1 MKELQEAAET
11 AESNNSAHFKNPLDD
26 YEDIVVL
33 WALRILLNLKGY
45 MRMDIEYGLYGH
57 ERALSTLGLDKV
69 INKNSDGVSK
79 KKFRKILRQHSKVYE
94 SRGITIDG
102 PLKTN
107 IDKLGKVI
115 DLGDV
120 EKQLLAFGTILHSSQ
135 DLDNVCNILGDVSF
149 HVSVTSLSVILGIHP
164 ARIRQALSSDG
175 ILNRTGL
182 FRLSRDISFTLN
194 SQISILDE
202 ISDVLLDSSDQNI
215 MDSLRRFFKQGRPA
229 ELLPADYQH
238 MSADYQL
245 VKEYLQKTISTKAR
259 GVNILVYGTPG
270 TGKTEM
276 IRTIAGDIGHQLYEV
291 NTSDGDNDAIM
302 YGRVESYQLCQEV
315 LKRKDSTLILF
326 DEIEDVFIRD
336 GNMER
341 FGIRTSTDARKGWFN
356 QLLENNTVPAVW
368 VSNVISHIDEAIIRR
383 FDLVIELK
391 TPPREVRINIIR
403 KYTQGLSISDNWIK
417 KVSHNEYLAP
427 ALISRSVKVIKALGY
442 EEPEKI
448 ESTLEKVL
456 GNTMGAMG
464 YEKNLSKSA
473 RFTTPISYR
482 LDSLNPDFDLIAL
495 KQGLEKHQKGR
506 FCFYGP
512 PGTGKSEFARHIADS
527 MDKLLIAK
535 RASDLLDPYVGMTE
549 KMLRGMFEQARDE
562 KAILLLD
569 EADSFLQDRSGA
581 HQSWEVSQVNELLTQ
596 METFEGVFICSTNL
610 MHNLDKASLRR
621 FDLKIKFDYMLQEQA
636 WKLFQQVMLDKGV
649 VTADEAD
656 WEARLGL
663 LKGLTPGDFATVV
676 RQYHFQP
683 EPWSADLLYRG
694 LQRELGFKDD
704 SSLKTIGF

>member
-1 MKELQEAAET
+1 MSVNHSTE
-11 AESNNSAHFKNPLDD
+11 FDNPLDE
-26 YEDIVVL
+26 YQDIIVL
-33 WALRILLNLKGY
+33 WALRVLLDLKGY

-69 INKNSDGVSK
+69 INKNADGVSK
-79 KKFRKILRQHSKVYE
+79 KKFRKILRQQSESYE

-102 PLKTN
+102 ALKRN
-107 IDKLGKVI
+107 IDKLGEVI
-115 DLGDV
+115 ELGEI

-135 DLDNVCNILGDVSF
+135 DLDNVCNILGDASF

-182 FRLSRDISFTLN
+182 FRLNRDITYTLN
-194 SQISILDE
+194 AQISILDE
-202 ISDVLLDSSDQNI
+202 ISDVLLESSEQNI
-215 MDSLRRFFKQGRPA
+215 MDSLRRFFKPGRAA
-229 ELLPADYQH
+229 ELLPTDYQH
-238 MSADYQL
+238 MNADYQL
-245 VKEYLQKTISTKAR
+245 VKEYLQQTIASKAR

-276 IRTIAGDIGHQLYEV
+276 IRTIAGDIKYQLYEV
-291 NTSDGDNDAIM
+291 NTTDADTDAVM

-315 LKRKDSTLILF
+315 LKRKYNTLILF

-356 QLLENNTVPAVW
+356 QLLESNTVPAVW

-403 KYTQGLSISDNWIK
+403 NYTRGLNISDEWIK
-417 KVSHNEYLAP
+417 RVSHNEYLAP

-442 EEPEKI
+442 EEPEKV

-464 YEKNLSKSA
+464 YEKNLSESG
-473 RFTTPISYR
+473 RFKTPISYR
-482 LDSLNPDFDLIAL
+482 LDSLNPDFDLVAL
-495 KQGLEKHQKGR
+495 KTGLEKHQKGR

-512 PGTGKSEFARHIADS
+512 PGTGKSEFARYLADAL
-527 MDKLLIAK
+527 DKLLIAK
-535 RASDLLDPYVGMTE
+535 RASDLLDPYLGMTE
-549 KMLRGMFEQARDE
+549 KMLKGMFEQAKDE
-562 KAILLLD
+562 KAVLLLD
-569 EADSFLQDRSGA
+569 EADSFLQDRGGA
-581 HQSWEVSQVNELLTQ
+581 HHSWEVSQVNELLTQ

-621 FDLKIKFDYMLQEQA
+621 FDLKIKFDYMLQDQA
-636 WKLFQQVMLDKGV
+636 WNLFRQVMQDQTV
-649 VTADEAD
+649 VMEDENG
-656 WEARLGL
+656 WKKRLGL

-676 RQYHFQP
+676 RQFNFQP
-683 EPWSADLLYRG
+683 EDWSAELLYKG

-704 SSLKTIGF
+704 TSLKTIGF

>member
-1 MKELQEAAET
+1 MKSLQEVPER
-11 AESNNSAHFKNPLDD
+11 NSSDHFNNPLDEYHD
-26 YEDIVVL
+26 VIIL
-33 WALRILLNLKGY
+33 WALRILLDLKGY

-69 INKNSDGVSK
+69 INKSSDGVSK
-79 KKFRKILRQHSKVYE
+79 KKFRKILRQHSAAYE
-94 SRGITIDG
+94 GREITING
-102 PLKTN
+102 PLKAN

-115 DLGDV
+115 DLGEV
-120 EKQLLAFGTILHSSQ
+120 EKKLLAFGTILHSSQ

-164 ARIRQALSSDG
+164 ARIRQALASDG

-182 FRLSRDISFTLN
+182 FRLSRDITYTLN
-194 SQISILDE
+194 AQISILEE
-202 ISDVLLDSSDQNI
+202 ISDVLLDNSDQNI
-215 MDSLRRFFKQGRPA
+215 MDSLRRFFRQGKGASLQPI
-229 ELLPADYQH
+229 DYQH
-238 MSADYQL
+238 MTADYQL
-245 VKEYLQKTISTKAR
+245 VKDYLEKSISTQAR

-276 IRTIAGDIGHQLYEV
+276 IRTIAEDIGHHLYEV
-291 NTSDGDNDAIM
+291 NTSDGDNDAIT
-302 YGRVESYQLCQEV
+302 YQGRVESYQLCQEV
-315 LKRKDSTLILF
+315 LKRKKDTLIMF

-341 FGIRTSTDARKGWFN
+341 LGIRTSTDSRKGWFN
-356 QLLENNTVPAVW
+356 QLLEGNAVPAVW

-383 FDLVIELK
+383 FDMVIELK
-391 TPPREVRINIIR
+391 TPPREVRMNIIR
-403 KYTQGLSISDNWIK
+403 KYTEDLNISDEWIK

-442 EEPEKI
+442 EEQDKI

-464 YEKNLSKSA
+464 YEKDLSKSK
-473 RFTTPISYR
+473 RFVTPISYR
-482 LDSLNPDFDLIAL
+482 LDSLNPDFDLTAL
-495 KQGLEKHQKGR
+495 KNGLNKHAKGR

-512 PGTGKSEFARHIADS
+512 PGTGKSEFARHIADAL
-527 MDKLLIAK
+527 DKVLIAK

-549 KMLRGMFEQARDE
+549 KMLSGMFKQAHEE
-562 KAILLLD
+562 KAVLLLD
-569 EADSFLQDRSGA
+569 EADSFLRDRSNA

-596 METFEGVFICSTNL
+596 MEAFEGIFICSTNL

-621 FDLKIKFDYMLQEQA
+621 FDLKIKFDYMQQDQA
-636 WKLFQQVMLDKGV
+636 WKLFQQVMQDKDV
-649 VTADEAD
+649 VMEDIAE
-656 WEARLGL
+656 WERRLAA

-683 EPWSADLLYRG
+683 EAWSAKLLYKG
-694 LQRELGFKDD
+694 LQRELSFKDD
-704 SSLKTIGF
+704 SALKTIGF